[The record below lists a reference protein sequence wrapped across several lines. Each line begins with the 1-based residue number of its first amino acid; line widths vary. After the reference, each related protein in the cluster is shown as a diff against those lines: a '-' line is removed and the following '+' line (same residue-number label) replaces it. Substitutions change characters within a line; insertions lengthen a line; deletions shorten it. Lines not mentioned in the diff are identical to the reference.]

1 MGSSRTRQRSG
12 ATSHAHQPHTTTG
25 MGQDKLWQRPTATQ
39 TSLEQG
45 EGIWKAE
52 DEDGERP
59 THPHVLSLLSLCVCI
74 RSFAVFFPLLAFST
88 NATSERKPARLAQT
102 LRSPLPSPSWRGAIW
117 SPATPGIP
125 VLCRSRNDTAPVR
138 GEREGR
144 VKIPNCFSKLPRLKA
159 KQVSAAL
166 RKSC

>member
-1 MGSSRTRQRSG
+1 MCSSRTRQRSG

-25 MGQDKLWQRPTATQ
+25 MGQDELWQRPTATQ

-59 THPHVLSLLSLCVCI
+59 THPHVLSLLSICVCI
-74 RSFAVFFPLLAFST
+74 RSFAVFFFPS
-88 NATSERKPARLAQT
+88 
-102 LRSPLPSPSWRGAIW
+102 SPSALTQRLSANLRAWHKPYAAPCLR
-117 SPATPGIP
+117 PPGE
-125 VLCRSRNDTAPVR
+125 VLSGLQRLQVFQCYVVAEMILLLF

-144 VKIPNCFSKLPRLKA
+144 VKNPNCFSKLPRSKA